1 MCITVQAIIWITAC
15 EICRSDKPRDDIR
28 KTAVALYYD
37 HEHAPYVTA
46 KGQGELAQRII
57 ESAEEHDVPIQ
68 EDPLLAQALSHIP
81 LEEEI
86 PEELYKAVAA
96 VHQKGKDHYS

>member
-1 MCITVQAIIWITAC
+1 MTENSQN
-15 EICRSDKPRDDIR
+15 DR
-28 KTAVALYYD
+28 KQAVALYYD

-46 KGQGELAQRII
+46 KGQGDVAEKII
-57 ESAEEHDVPIQ
+57 EKAREHDVPIQ

-81 LEEEI
+81 LDEEI

-96 VHQKGKDHYS
+96 VLRFIMKTRGTL